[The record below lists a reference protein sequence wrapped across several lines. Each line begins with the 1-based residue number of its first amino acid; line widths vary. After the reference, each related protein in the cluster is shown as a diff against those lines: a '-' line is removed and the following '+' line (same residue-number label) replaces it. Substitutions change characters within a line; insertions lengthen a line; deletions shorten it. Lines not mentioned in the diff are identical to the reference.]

1 MSAEA
6 TSAVAA
12 LNERFLLDFPHEAA
26 REIEAMPAEDAAEVL
41 TAALPRAVVRAWQAL
56 APDVAREVLERLP
69 PTLAAHLLGE
79 AEPAAAV
86 EALAQL
92 GAEERASGSR
102 FRLSGARAC
111 SSGSRDQGRHSC
123 GHGTPRRSASARK
136 SEIVFSGSSRPSRAW
151 RASFRASSSPG

>member
-6 TSAVAA
+6 TGAVAA

-41 TAALPRAVVRAWQAL
+41 AAAPARAVVRAWQAL

-79 AEPAAAV
+79 APPPRPRRWRSSVRKSAAACS
-86 EALAQL
+86 A
-92 GAEERASGSR
+92 
-102 FRLSGARAC
+102 RLS
-111 SSGSRDQGRHSC
+111 
-123 GHGTPRRSASARK
+123 PR
-136 SEIVFSGSSRPSRAW
+136 W
-151 RASFRASSSPG
+151 RASWVSFCSIPRTRPAA